1 MSDSSSRK
9 GGFIGQAWLVIL
21 LALLYGVGLAAVQ
34 TFLGGRIAENK
45 KNETY
50 KVIPDLVPGADKT
63 KTVEQVL
70 SGTDGKDYRVYQ
82 AFSSEGTHIGWVIP
96 TTGQGFADII
106 DMLIGVDAKANTLT
120 GIYVLDQ
127 KETPGLGDY
136 ITGKE
141 FRDRFI
147 GKSTERPLNAVKDD
161 PQKPEE
167 VRALSGATI
176 SSLSVCEIVNAA
188 LAKLKDALRNAPD
201 ASASGTAN

>member
-1 MSDSSSRK
+1 MSDSPSPK
-9 GGFIGQAWLVIL
+9 GSYIGQAWLVIV

-50 KVIPDLVPGADKT
+50 KVIPALVPGADMA
-63 KTVEQVL
+63 KTVEQIL
-70 SGTDGKDYRVYQ
+70 SGTDGKDYRVYR
-82 AFSSEGTHIGWVIP
+82 AFSSDGTHVGWVIP

-147 GKSTERPLNAVKDD
+147 GKSTERPLNAVKGE

-167 VRALSGATI
+167 IRALSGATI
-176 SSLSVCEIVNAA
+176 SSLSVCEIVNAS
-188 LAKLKDALRNAPD
+188 LARLKDALRNAPD